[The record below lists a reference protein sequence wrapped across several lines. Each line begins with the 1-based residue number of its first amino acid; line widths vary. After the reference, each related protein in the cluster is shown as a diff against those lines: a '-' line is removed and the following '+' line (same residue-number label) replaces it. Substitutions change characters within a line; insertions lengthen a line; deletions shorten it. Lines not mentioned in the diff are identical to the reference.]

1 MKIKLLFALPILALA
16 LLLSS
21 CDNTLDINAPWKDIT
36 VTYGLLNRADSVHY
50 IKIGKAFLGEENA
63 YMLAQEFDSLYYGD
77 NIEVTLKEMA
87 TGTIY
92 TMERVLDN
100 SKPEGIFASPAQ
112 IIYKKAFTV
121 NPNSR
126 YELRIVKGDDQEQVF
141 AQTVIVDD
149 FVIDNPKQNS
159 KVALT
164 SPTFPYKV
172 QFKSAKDGT
181 LYQMTIRINYMELN
195 KFNPADS
202 TLKYVDW
209 VFQER
214 TSRNDLGGENM
225 SYDLVYP
232 GMYTL
237 MASKIPVDENV
248 TRHFRGLDFYFSVAG
263 EEFQTYMEVNKPSN
277 SIVQERPLYTN
288 VENGLGL
295 FSTRYNKNLYDIEV
309 TDFTIDSIACGQY
322 TRGLNFGYYRALPS
336 SNQIDTLYCN

>member
-16 LLLSS
+16 LLLSA

-36 VTYGLLNRADSVHY
+36 VTYGLLNQADSVHY
-50 IKIGKAFLGEENA
+50 IKVGKAFLGEENA

-77 NIEVTLKEMA
+77 NIEVTLKELA

-100 SKPEGIFASPAQ
+100 SKPDGVFHSPAQ
-112 IIYKKAFTV
+112 ILYKKAFTV

-126 YELRIVKGDDQEQVF
+126 YELRIVKGNDLDHVV

-202 TLKYVDW
+202 TLKYLDW

-214 TSRNDLGGENM
+214 TSRNDEGGESMN
-225 SYDLVYP
+225 YDLVYP
-232 GMYTL
+232 GIYTF
-237 MASKIPVDENV
+237 MASRIPVDENV
-248 TRHFRGLDFYFSVAG
+248 TRHLRGLDFFFSVAA
-263 EEFQTYMEVNKPSN
+263 EEFQIYQEVNRPSN

-288 VENGLGL
+288 IENGLGL
-295 FSTRYNKNLYDIEV
+295 FSARYNKNLFDIDV

>member
-1 MKIKLLFALPILALA
+1 MKIKLLIALPLLAM
-16 LLLSS
+16 LLSS

-100 SKPEGIFASPAQ
+100 NKPEGIFASPAQ
-112 IIYKKAFTV
+112 ILYKKAFTV

-159 KVALT
+159 KVSLT

-214 TSRNDLGGENM
+214 TSRNDEGGENL
-225 SYDLVYP
+225 SYELVYP
-232 GMYTL
+232 GIYTL
-237 MASKIPVDENV
+237 MASKIPVNENV
-248 TRHFRGLDFYFSVAG
+248 TRHFRGLDFFFSVAA
-263 EEFQTYMEVNKPSN
+263 EDFQTYMEVNQPST

-288 VENGLGL
+288 IENGLGL
-295 FSTRYNKNLYDIEV
+295 FSSRYNKNLYDIEV

-322 TRGLNFGYYRALPS
+322 TRDLNFGYYRALPA